1 MSYSKEIILTDLINQ
16 GIPEAMNKY
25 MNVNM
30 NPNPLT
36 KNFSEW
42 SKNTLPVTAEAI
54 INESMNSSR
63 QGGGSF
69 NYGSK
74 PPVLPNGNYD

>member
-1 MSYSKEIILTDLINQ
+1 MSYSKEIILSDLINQ

-42 SKNTLPVTAEAI
+42 
-54 INESMNSSR
+54 
-63 QGGGSF
+63 
-69 NYGSK
+69 
-74 PPVLPNGNYD
+74 